1 MAVVALTNEELA
13 DARQSASLIEY
24 FHVVIATEL
33 NATAALGSL
42 SPTNT
47 ARWFVWGKEF
57 DRNPAVVYGDT
68 AMIGYMV
75 NRMQSGGI
83 ANKEDSAPGDLGNQ
97 IAAYID
103 ADANRKNSLVQSYLQ
118 EKTKQWA

>member
-1 MAVVALTNEELA
+1 MAVVALTNEELSE
-13 DARQSASLIEY
+13 ARQSPELIEY
-24 FHVVIATEL
+24 FHVVIATEM

-47 ARWFVWGKEF
+47 AKWFIWGKEF
-57 DRNPAVVYGDT
+57 DRNPQVLYGDNS
-68 AMIGYMV
+68 MIGYMV

-83 ANKEDSAPGDLGNQ
+83 ANKEDSAPGELGDQ

-103 ADANRKNSLVQSYLQ
+103 ADANRRNSLVQAYLQ
-118 EKTKQWA
+118 EKTKMWS

>member
-1 MAVVALTNEELA
+1 MAIVALTNEELA
-13 DARQSASLIEY
+13 EARQSPSLIQY

-47 ARWFVWGKEF
+47 AKWFVWGKEF
-57 DRNPAVVYGDT
+57 DRNPNVVYGDT
-68 AMIGYMV
+68 SMIGYMV

-83 ANKEDSAPGDLGNQ
+83 ANKDDQAPGDLGDQ
-97 IAAYID
+97 IVAYID
-103 ADANRKNSLVQSYLQ
+103 ADANRRNSLVQQYLQ

>member
-13 DARQSASLIEY
+13 QARQSQELIEY
-24 FHVVIATEL
+24 FHVVIATEM

-42 SPTNT
+42 SPANT

-57 DRNPAVVYGDT
+57 DRNPAVLFGDNT
-68 AMIGYMV
+68 MMSYIV

-83 ANKEDSAPGDLGNQ
+83 ANKETGGGGTLGDQ
-97 IAAYID
+97 IVAYID
-103 ADANRKNSLVQSYLQ
+103 ADVNRKNSLVQAYLQ
-118 EKTKQWA
+118 EKTKMWA